1 VRAVDTPACSGLNG
15 RTVQDLATNDD
26 RATTGGGAGGVRR
39 SRERLVRAVALLALL
54 AALSAGGAA
63 AASGATQTPTP
74 SPTPSGAPAAG
85 PTVDTPPFSTDGAIT
100 VTGTRAAGADVQVT
114 IASGPAAGTRP
125 ASPTWRATAT
135 GVPDGQNPVRVTASG
150 QEATTTASV
159 LRAPGVNSFSV
170 VTTGLVSGTGYPGA
184 TVDARSGSAAC
195 RATVGASSTWA
206 CLLAPPPPSGTG
218 VPVTATQ
225 STPWSSGTPAVG
237 RGSGSF
243 DTTAPGAA
251 VITAPAAGAT
261 VDTTGITISG
271 TSDEDGTTVR
281 AYLSGYGDSACQAQV
296 SGGRWS
302 CTTGTLPPGPIGITA
317 TVTDPLGNIST
328 LAPEVRVTVAAP
340 ASSPTPGA
348 TTPTPT
354 PSAGATSAPESTQS
368 APAPAPG
375 SGSGGGSGT
384 PGTAPGQGGAPG
396 SGSAPAP
403 AAPGT
408 WNAPTRF
415 GTSLQPLP
423 AAFTDGRGLLP
434 LLLAL
439 GAVLLVTLPALLLR
453 GALVSRFG
461 GRHRAAEDVT
471 PLRIIPRGDAGALTT
486 RAAAAAFTD
495 TAATTGQMSIVPGR
509 LDSAPIP
516 VPARREPEPT
526 LLGARPAH
534 EPGRAGRWGAAA
546 AALALAAALASL
558 SLPVGSDPN
567 AVRLFLAALVGL
579 AVVNGV
585 GVVAVAS
592 VAGRVGA
599 GPARVRPVPALLVLS
614 ATAVLVSRGL
624 GLAPP
629 VVIGQVLGLVAD
641 DRDDRSRARLALVQ
655 SGSLATLGL
664 MAWILYGFVPATG
677 GMWPQ
682 LANELL
688 SIITLAALSSAA
700 LALAPV
706 SLVLGRSLL
715 LRSLPLWAVVSVAVL
730 TLAFAA
736 VATTANGVP
745 AGVWITSLV
754 VAAAF
759 AAVSIAVWLWIRVVE
774 PSLLRS

>member
-1 VRAVDTPACSGLNG
+1 M
-15 RTVQDLATNDD
+15 QQLARNED
-26 RATTGGGAGGVRR
+26 RPSTGGGAGGVRR
-39 SRERLVRAVALLALL
+39 SRERLVRTASVLLLL
-54 AALSAGGAA
+54 AALTAGGTA
-63 AASGATQTPTP
+63 AASAATDTPAPTP
-74 SPTPSGAPAAG
+74 SPVPSGAPAPA
-85 PTVDTPPFSTDGAIT
+85 PTVETPPFSTDGSIV
-100 VTGTRAAGADVQVT
+100 VTGTRPAGADVQVT
-114 IASGPAAGTRP
+114 IASVPAAVTLP
-125 ASPTWRATAT
+125 SSTTWRATAT
-135 GVPDGQNPVRVTASG
+135 GVPDGQSPVRVTAGG
-150 QEATTTASV
+150 QEATATASV

-184 TVDARSGSAAC
+184 IVDARSGSAAC
-195 RATVGASSTWA
+195 RATVGSSSTWA

-225 STPWSSGTPAVG
+225 STPWSTGTPAVG
-237 RGSGSF
+237 RGTGSF
-243 DTTAPGAA
+243 DTTAPSAA
-251 VITAPAAGAT
+251 IITAPAAGAT
-261 VDTTGITISG
+261 VDGTGITISG
-271 TSDEDGTTVR
+271 TADEDGAVVR
-281 AYLSGYGDSACQAQV
+281 AYLTGYGDAACQAQV
-296 SGGRWS
+296 AGGRWS
-302 CTTGTLPPGPIGITA
+302 CTTGTLPPGPLGITA

-328 LAPEVRVTVAAP
+328 LAAEVDITVAQP

-348 TTPTPT
+348 TTPPASATPE
-354 PSAGATSAPESTQS
+354 ATSSPEGTQ
-368 APAPAPG
+368 AAPAPG
-375 SGSGGGSGT
+375 SGPGGGGGGGT
-384 PGTAPGQGGAPG
+384 TGAAPGPDGAPG
-396 SGSAPAP
+396 TGSAPAAP
-403 AAPGT
+403 APGT

-453 GALVSRFG
+453 GALVARFG

-495 TAATTGQMSIVPGR
+495 STATTGQLRIMPGR

-546 AALALAAALASL
+546 AALALAAALAAL

-599 GPARVRPVPALLVLS
+599 GPARVRAVPALLVLS
-614 ATAVLVSRGL
+614 ATAVLASRAF

-629 VVIGQVLGLVAD
+629 IVIGQVLGLVAD

-664 MAWILYGFVPATG
+664 LAWILYGFVPADG
-677 GMWPQ
+677 AMWPQ

-688 SIITLAALSSAA
+688 SVITLASLSSAA

-736 VATTANGVP
+736 VATTASGVP
-745 AGVWITSLV
+745 AEVWITALV
-754 VAAAF
+754 ISAAF

-774 PSLLRS
+774 PSLQRL

>member
-1 VRAVDTPACSGLNG
+1 M
-15 RTVQDLATNDD
+15 QHLARNED
-26 RATTGGGAGGVRR
+26 RPSTGGGAGGIRR
-39 SRERLVRAVALLALL
+39 SRERVVRTASVLLLL
-54 AALSAGGAA
+54 AALVAGGTV
-63 AASGATQTPTP
+63 AASAATETPPPTP
-74 SPTPSGAPAAG
+74 SPIPSGAPAPAPP
-85 PTVDTPPFSTDGAIT
+85 PTVATPPFSTDGAIA
-100 VTGTRAAGADVQVT
+100 VTGTRPAGADVQVT
-114 IASGPAAGTRP
+114 IASVPAAVTLP
-125 ASPTWRATAT
+125 SSTTWRATAT
-135 GVPDGQNPVRVTASG
+135 GVPDGQSAVRVTADG
-150 QEATTTASV
+150 QEATATASV

-184 TVDARSGSAAC
+184 IVDARSGSAAC
-195 RATVGASSTWA
+195 RATVGSSSTWA

-225 STPWSSGTPAVG
+225 STSWSTGTPAVG
-237 RGSGSF
+237 RGTGSF
-243 DTTAPGAA
+243 DTTAPAAA

-261 VDTTGITISG
+261 VDATGITISG
-271 TSDEDGTTVR
+271 TAGEDGDVVR
-281 AYLSGYGDSACQAQV
+281 AYLSGYGDAACQAQV
-296 SGGRWS
+296 AGGRWS
-302 CTTGTLPPGPIGITA
+302 CTTGTLPPGPLGITA

-328 LAPEVRVTVAAP
+328 LAAEVGITVATP

-348 TTPTPT
+348 TTPPASPT
-354 PSAGATSAPESTQS
+354 PGATSSPEGTQA
-368 APAPAPG
+368 APAPGSAPGGEDGGTTGTAPGAEGAPG
-375 SGSGGGSGT
+375 SGSGSG
-384 PGTAPGQGGAPG
+384 P
-396 SGSAPAP
+396 SA

-453 GALVSRFG
+453 GALVARFG

-471 PLRIIPRGDAGALTT
+471 PLRIVARGDAAALTT
-486 RAAAAAFTD
+486 RAAAASFTD
-495 TAATTGQMSIVPGR
+495 SAATTGQLRIVPGR
-509 LDSAPIP
+509 LDSAPLP

-526 LLGARPAH
+526 LLGARPAR

-546 AALALAAALASL
+546 AALALAAALAAL

-599 GPARVRPVPALLVLS
+599 GPARVRAVPALLVLS
-614 ATAVLVSRGL
+614 ATAVLVSRAF

-629 VVIGQVLGLVAD
+629 IVIGQVLGLVAD

-664 MAWILYGFVPATG
+664 VAWILYGLVPATG

-688 SIITLAALSSAA
+688 SVVTLAALSSAA

-736 VATTANGVP
+736 VVTTASGVP
-745 AGVWITSLV
+745 AEVWITALV
-754 VAAAF
+754 MAGAF
-759 AAVSIAVWLWIRVVE
+759 AAVSVAVWLWIRVVE
-774 PSLLRS
+774 PSLQRL

>member
-1 VRAVDTPACSGLNG
+1 MQ
-15 RTVQDLATNDD
+15 VQATNEG
-26 RATTGGGAGGVRR
+26 RPSTGGGAGAVRR
-39 SRERLVRAVALLALL
+39 SRERLVRAASVLLLL
-54 AALSAGGAA
+54 AALTAGGTA
-63 AASGATQTPTP
+63 AASAATQTPTP
-74 SPTPSGAPAAG
+74 TPSPIPSGAPAPG
-85 PTVDTPPFSTDGAIT
+85 PTVETPAFSTDGAVA
-100 VTGTRAAGADVQVT
+100 VTGTRPAGADVRVT
-114 IASGPAAGTRP
+114 IASVPAAVTLP
-125 ASPTWRATAT
+125 TSTTWRATAT
-135 GVPDGQNPVRVTASG
+135 GVPDGQSAVRVTAGG
-150 QEATTTASV
+150 QEATATASV

-184 TVDARSGSAAC
+184 IVDARSGSAAC
-195 RATVGASSTWA
+195 RATVGSSSTWA
-206 CLLAPPPPSGTG
+206 CLLAPPPPPGTG

-225 STPWSSGTPAVG
+225 STSWSTGTPAVG
-237 RGSGSF
+237 RGTGSF

-251 VITAPAAGAT
+251 IITAPAAGAT
-261 VDTTGITISG
+261 VDTTGMTISG
-271 TSDEDGTTVR
+271 TADEDGDVVR
-281 AYLSGYGDSACQAQV
+281 AYLTGYGDAACQAQV
-296 SGGRWS
+296 AGGSWS
-302 CTTGTLPPGPIGITA
+302 CTTGTLPPGPLGITA

-328 LAPEVRVTVAAP
+328 LASEVGITVAQP
-340 ASSPTPGA
+340 AASPTPGT
-348 TTPTPT
+348 TTPPASATPE
-354 PSAGATSAPESTQS
+354 ATSSPEGTQ
-368 APAPAPG
+368 AAPAPG
-375 SGSGGGSGT
+375 SGTGGGDGSTG
-384 PGTAPGQGGAPG
+384 GAPGPDGAPG
-396 SGSAPAP
+396 SGSAPAAP
-403 AAPGT
+403 APGT

-453 GALVSRFG
+453 GALVARFG

-471 PLRIIPRGDAGALTT
+471 PLRIVPRGDAGSLTT

-495 TAATTGQMSIVPGR
+495 STATTGQLRIVPGR

-516 VPARREPEPT
+516 VPARRAPEPT
-526 LLGARPAH
+526 LLGARPGR

-546 AALALAAALASL
+546 AALALAAALAAL

-567 AVRLFLAALVGL
+567 AVRLFLAALAGL

-599 GPARVRPVPALLVLS
+599 GPARVRAVPALLVLS
-614 ATAVLVSRGL
+614 ATAVLVSRSF

-629 VVIGQVLGLVAD
+629 IVIGQVLGLVAD
-641 DRDDRSRARLALVQ
+641 DRDDASRARLALVQ

-664 MAWILYGFVPATG
+664 VAWILYGLVPATG

-688 SIITLAALSSAA
+688 SVITLAALSSAA

-736 VATTANGVP
+736 VATTASGVP
-745 AGVWITSLV
+745 AGVWITALV

-759 AAVSIAVWLWIRVVE
+759 AAVSVAVWLWIRVVE
-774 PSLLRS
+774 PSLQRL

>member
-1 VRAVDTPACSGLNG
+1 M
-15 RTVQDLATNDD
+15 
-26 RATTGGGAGGVRR
+26 
-39 SRERLVRAVALLALL
+39 LLLL
-54 AALSAGGAA
+54 AALTAGGTV
-63 AASGATQTPTP
+63 AASAATGTPPPTP
-74 SPTPSGAPAAG
+74 SPVPSGAPAPA
-85 PTVDTPPFSTDGAIT
+85 PTVETPAFSTDGAIA
-100 VTGTRAAGADVQVT
+100 VTGTRPAGADVQVT
-114 IASGPAAGTRP
+114 IASVPAAVTLP
-125 ASPTWRATAT
+125 SSTTWRATAT
-135 GVPDGQNPVRVTASG
+135 GVPDGQSQVRVTAGG
-150 QEATTTASV
+150 QEATATASV

-184 TVDARSGSAAC
+184 TVDARSGSAVC

-225 STPWSSGTPAVG
+225 TTPWSSGTPAVG
-237 RGSGSF
+237 RGTGSF

-261 VDTTGITISG
+261 VEGTGITISG
-271 TSDEDGTTVR
+271 TSDEDGTLVR
-281 AYLSGYGDSACQAQV
+281 AYLSGYGDAACQAQV
-296 SGGRWS
+296 AGGRWS
-302 CTTGTLPPGPIGITA
+302 CTTGTLPPGPLGITA

-328 LAPEVRVTVAAP
+328 LAAEVDVTVATP

-348 TTPTPT
+348 GAACV
-354 PSAGATSAPESTQS
+354 PSGELVASGVGLAGGVV
-368 APAPAPG
+368 APG
-375 SGSGGGSGT
+375 SGSGGGGGGGAT
-384 PGTAPGQGGAPG
+384 GTAPGPDGAPG
-396 SGSAPAP
+396 SGSAPAA

-453 GALVSRFG
+453 GALVARFG

-471 PLRIIPRGDAGALTT
+471 PLRIVPRGDAGALTT

-495 TAATTGQMSIVPGR
+495 SAATTGQLRIVSGR
-509 LDSAPIP
+509 LDSAPI
-516 VPARREPEPT
+516 
-526 LLGARPAH
+526 
-534 EPGRAGRWGAAA
+534 
-546 AALALAAALASL
+546 
-558 SLPVGSDPN
+558 
-567 AVRLFLAALVGL
+567 
-579 AVVNGV
+579 
-585 GVVAVAS
+585 
-592 VAGRVGA
+592 
-599 GPARVRPVPALLVLS
+599 PVPALLVLS
-614 ATAVLVSRGL
+614 ATAVLASRAF

-629 VVIGQVLGLVAD
+629 IVIGQVLGLVAD

-664 MAWILYGFVPATG
+664 LAWILYGFVPADG
-677 GMWPQ
+677 AMWPQ

-688 SIITLAALSSAA
+688 SVVTLASLSSAA

-736 VATTANGVP
+736 VATTASGVP
-745 AGVWITSLV
+745 AEVWITALV
-754 VAAAF
+754 VAGAF
-759 AAVSIAVWLWIRVVE
+759 AAVSVAVWLWIRVVE
-774 PSLLRS
+774 PSLQRL

>member
-1 VRAVDTPACSGLNG
+1 M
-15 RTVQDLATNDD
+15 QDLARNDE
-26 RATTGGGAGGVRR
+26 RPTTGGGAGGVRR

-54 AALSAGGAA
+54 AALTAGGTA
-63 AASGATQTPTP
+63 AASGAPQTPTPTP
-74 SPTPSGAPAAG
+74 SPIPSGAPAAA

-100 VTGTRAAGADVQVT
+100 VTGTRAPGADVQVT
-114 IASGPAAGTRP
+114 IASVPAAVTLP
-125 ASPTWRATAT
+125 SSTTWRATAT
-135 GVPDGQNPVRVTASG
+135 GVPDGQSPIRAVASG
-150 QEATTTASV
+150 QEATATASV
-159 LRAPGVNSFSV
+159 LRAPGVNSYSV

-184 TVDARSGSAAC
+184 IVDARSGSAAC

-237 RGSGSF
+237 RGTGNF

-302 CTTGTLPPGPIGITA
+302 CTTGTLPPGALGITA

-340 ASSPTPGA
+340 AASPTPGA
-348 TTPTPT
+348 TPTPT
-354 PSAGATSAPESTQS
+354 PAPGATSSPESTRS

-375 SGSGGGSGT
+375 SGSGGGGAAGS
-384 PGTAPGQGGAPG
+384 APGQDPAPG

-453 GALVSRFG
+453 GALIARFG

-471 PLRIIPRGDAGALTT
+471 PLRIVPRGDAGALTT
-486 RAAAAAFTD
+486 RATAAAFTD
-495 TAATTGQMSIVPGR
+495 STATTGQMRIVPGR

-516 VPARREPEPT
+516 VPARREQEPT

-579 AVVNGV
+579 AVVNVV

-664 MAWILYGFVPATG
+664 LAWILYGMVPADG
-677 GMWPQ
+677 AMWPQ

-688 SIITLAALSSAA
+688 SVITLAALSSAA

-736 VATTANGVP
+736 VATTASGVP

-774 PSLLRS
+774 PSLQRS

>member
-1 VRAVDTPACSGLNG
+1 M
-15 RTVQDLATNDD
+15 
-26 RATTGGGAGGVRR
+26 
-39 SRERLVRAVALLALL
+39 LLLL
-54 AALSAGGAA
+54 AALTAGGTV
-63 AASGATQTPTP
+63 AASAATGTPPPTP
-74 SPTPSGAPAAG
+74 SPVPSGAPAPA
-85 PTVDTPPFSTDGAIT
+85 PTVETPAFSTDGAIA
-100 VTGTRAAGADVQVT
+100 VTGTRPAGADVQVT
-114 IASGPAAGTRP
+114 IASVPAAVTLP
-125 ASPTWRATAT
+125 SSTTWRATAT
-135 GVPDGQNPVRVTASG
+135 GVPDGQSQVRVTAGG
-150 QEATTTASV
+150 QEATATASV

-184 TVDARSGSAAC
+184 TVDARSGSAVC

-225 STPWSSGTPAVG
+225 TTPWSSGTPAVG
-237 RGSGSF
+237 RGTGSF

-261 VDTTGITISG
+261 VEGTGITISG
-271 TSDEDGTTVR
+271 TSDEDGTLVR
-281 AYLSGYGDSACQAQV
+281 AYLSGYGDAACQAQV
-296 SGGRWS
+296 AGGRWS
-302 CTTGTLPPGPIGITA
+302 CTTGTLPPGPLGITA

-328 LAPEVRVTVAAP
+328 LAAEVDVTVATP

-348 TTPTPT
+348 TTPPASPT
-354 PSAGATSAPESTQS
+354 PEATSSPEGTQ
-368 APAPAPG
+368 AAPAPG
-375 SGSGGGSGT
+375 SGSGGGGGGGAT
-384 PGTAPGQGGAPG
+384 GTAPGPDGAPG
-396 SGSAPAP
+396 SGSAPAA

-453 GALVSRFG
+453 GALVARFG

-471 PLRIIPRGDAGALTT
+471 PLRIVPRG
-486 RAAAAAFTD
+486 
-495 TAATTGQMSIVPGR
+495 PGR
-509 LDSAPIP
+509 
-516 VPARREPEPT
+516 E
-526 LLGARPAH
+526 GA
-534 EPGRAGRWGAAA
+534 GV
-546 AALALAAALASL
+546 AALAAL

-585 GVVAVAS
+585 GVVAVAAM
-592 VAGRVGA
+592 AGRVGA
-599 GPARVRPVPALLVLS
+599 GPARVRAVPALLVLS
-614 ATAVLVSRGL
+614 ATAVLASRAF

-629 VVIGQVLGLVAD
+629 IVIGQVLGLVAD

-664 MAWILYGFVPATG
+664 LAWILYGFVPADG
-677 GMWPQ
+677 AMWPQ

-688 SIITLAALSSAA
+688 SVVTLASLSSAA

-736 VATTANGVP
+736 VATTASGVP
-745 AGVWITSLV
+745 AEVWITALV
-754 VAAAF
+754 VAGAF
-759 AAVSIAVWLWIRVVE
+759 AAVSVAVWLWIRVVE
-774 PSLLRS
+774 PSLQRL

>member
-1 VRAVDTPACSGLNG
+1 M
-15 RTVQDLATNDD
+15 
-26 RATTGGGAGGVRR
+26 
-39 SRERLVRAVALLALL
+39 LLLL
-54 AALSAGGAA
+54 AALTAGGTA
-63 AASGATQTPTP
+63 AASAATQTPTP
-74 SPTPSGAPAAG
+74 TPSPVPSGAPAAA
-85 PTVDTPPFSTDGAIT
+85 PTVETPPFSTDGAVT
-100 VTGTRAAGADVQVT
+100 VTGTRPAGADVQVT
-114 IASGPAAGTRP
+114 IASVPAAVTLP
-125 ASPTWRATAT
+125 SATTWRASAT
-135 GVPDGQNPVRVTASG
+135 GVPDGQSPVRVTSGG
-150 QEATTTASV
+150 QEATATASV

-170 VTTGLVSGTGYPGA
+170 VTTGLVSGTGFPGA

-218 VPVTATQ
+218 IPVTATQ
-225 STPWSSGTPAVG
+225 SMPWSTGTPAVG
-237 RGSGSF
+237 RGTGSF

-261 VDTTGITISG
+261 VDATGITISG
-271 TSDEDGTTVR
+271 TSDEDGTIVR
-281 AYLSGYGDSACQAQV
+281 AYLSGYGDAACQSQV
-296 SGGRWS
+296 VGGRWS
-302 CTTGTLPPGPIGITA
+302 CATGTLPPGPLGITA

-328 LAPEVRVTVAAP
+328 LAPEVRVTVATP
-340 ASSPTPGA
+340 AASPTPDA
-348 TTPTPT
+348 TTPPAS
-354 PSAGATSAPESTQS
+354 PSPEATSSPEGTQ
-368 APAPAPG
+368 AAPAPG
-375 SGSGGGSGT
+375 SGSGGGEGGGAT
-384 PGTAPGQGGAPG
+384 GTAPGPDGAT
-396 SGSAPAP
+396 GSAPAA

-453 GALVSRFG
+453 GALVARFG
-461 GRHRAAEDVT
+461 GRHRSAADVT
-471 PLRIIPRGDAGALTT
+471 PLRIVARGDAGALTT

-495 TAATTGQMSIVPGR
+495 STATTGQMRIVPGR
-509 LDSAPIP
+509 LDSAPIA

-526 LLGARPAH
+526 LLGSRPAH
-534 EPGRAGRWGAAA
+534 EPGRVGRWSVAA
-546 AALALAAALASL
+546 AALALAAALAAL

-579 AVVNGV
+579 AIVNGV

-599 GPARVRPVPALLVLS
+599 GPARVRAVPALLVLS
-614 ATAVLVSRGL
+614 ATAVLVSRAF

-629 VVIGQVLGLVAD
+629 IVIGQVLGLVAD

-655 SGSLATLGL
+655 SGSLAALGL
-664 MAWILYGFVPATG
+664 VAWILYGLVPADG
-677 GMWPQ
+677 AMWPQ

-688 SIITLAALSSAA
+688 SVVTLASLSSAA

-736 VATTANGVP
+736 VATTASGVP
-745 AGVWITSLV
+745 AGVWITALV
-754 VAAAF
+754 VSAAF

-774 PSLLRS
+774 PSLQRL

>member
-1 VRAVDTPACSGLNG
+1 M
-15 RTVQDLATNDD
+15 
-26 RATTGGGAGGVRR
+26 
-39 SRERLVRAVALLALL
+39 
-54 AALSAGGAA
+54 
-63 AASGATQTPTP
+63 
-74 SPTPSGAPAAG
+74 
-85 PTVDTPPFSTDGAIT
+85 
-100 VTGTRAAGADVQVT
+100 
-114 IASGPAAGTRP
+114 
-125 ASPTWRATAT
+125 
-135 GVPDGQNPVRVTASG
+135 
-150 QEATTTASV
+150 
-159 LRAPGVNSFSV
+159 
-170 VTTGLVSGTGYPGA
+170 
-184 TVDARSGSAAC
+184 
-195 RATVGASSTWA
+195 
-206 CLLAPPPPSGTG
+206 
-218 VPVTATQ
+218 
-225 STPWSSGTPAVG
+225 
-237 RGSGSF
+237 
-243 DTTAPGAA
+243 TTAPGAA

-296 SGGRWS
+296 AGGRWS
-302 CTTGTLPPGPIGITA
+302 CTTGTLPPGPLGITA

-328 LAPEVRVTVAAP
+328 LAAEVRVTVAAP

-348 TTPTPT
+348 TSPTPTPT
-354 PSAGATSAPESTQS
+354 PGATSSPESTQS

-375 SGSGGGSGT
+375 TGSGGGGTSGS
-384 PGTAPGQGGAPG
+384 APGQDAAPG

-453 GALVSRFG
+453 GALISRFG

-495 TAATTGQMSIVPGR
+495 TAATTGQMRIVPGR

-516 VPARREPEPT
+516 VPARREPEAT
-526 LLGARPAH
+526 LLGARPAP

-579 AVVNGV
+579 AIVNGV

-599 GPARVRPVPALLVLS
+599 GPARVRAVPALLVLS

-664 MAWILYGFVPATG
+664 MAWILYGMVPAAAG
-677 GMWPQ
+677 VWPQ

-688 SIITLAALSSAA
+688 SVITLASLSSAA

-736 VATTANGVP
+736 VATTASGVT

-774 PSLLRS
+774 PSLQRS

>member
-1 VRAVDTPACSGLNG
+1 M
-15 RTVQDLATNDD
+15 QDLATNED
-26 RATTGGGAGGVRR
+26 RPSTGGGAGGVRR
-39 SRERLVRAVALLALL
+39 SRGRLARTASVVLLL
-54 AALSAGGAA
+54 AALTGGGSV
-63 AASGATQTPTP
+63 AASAATQTPTP
-74 SPTPSGAPAAG
+74 APGPVPSGAPAVG
-85 PTVDTPPFSTDGAIT
+85 PTVETPAFSTDGAIA
-100 VTGTRAAGADVQVT
+100 VTGTRPAGADVQVT
-114 IASGPAAGTRP
+114 IASVPAAVTLP
-125 ASPTWRATAT
+125 SSTTWRATAT
-135 GVPDGQNPVRVTASG
+135 GVPDGQSAVRVASGG
-150 QEATTTASV
+150 QEATATASV

-184 TVDARSGSAAC
+184 VVDARSGSAAC
-195 RATVGASSTWA
+195 RATVGSSSTWA

-225 STPWSSGTPAVG
+225 STSWSTGTPAVG
-237 RGSGSF
+237 RGTGSF
-243 DTTAPGAA
+243 DTTAPAAA

-261 VDTTGITISG
+261 VDTAGMTISG
-271 TSDEDGTTVR
+271 TADEDGDVVR
-281 AYLSGYGDSACQAQV
+281 AYLTGYGDAACQAQV
-296 SGGRWS
+296 AGGSWS
-302 CTTGTLPPGPIGITA
+302 CTTGTLPPGPLGITA

-328 LAPEVRVTVAAP
+328 LASEVGITVAQP
-340 ASSPTPGA
+340 AASPTPGT
-348 TTPTPT
+348 TTPPASATPE
-354 PSAGATSAPESTQS
+354 ATSSPEGTQ
-368 APAPAPG
+368 AAPAPG
-375 SGSGGGSGT
+375 SGTGGDDGST
-384 PGTAPGQGGAPG
+384 GGAPG
-396 SGSAPAP
+396 PDGAPGPGSAPAAP
-403 AAPGT
+403 APGT

-453 GALVSRFG
+453 GALVARFG

-471 PLRIIPRGDAGALTT
+471 PLRIVPRGDAGSLTT

-495 TAATTGQMSIVPGR
+495 STATTGQLRIVPGR

-516 VPARREPEPT
+516 VPARRAPEPT
-526 LLGARPAH
+526 LLGARPGR

-546 AALALAAALASL
+546 AALALAAALAAL

-599 GPARVRPVPALLVLS
+599 GPARVRAVPALLVLS
-614 ATAVLVSRGL
+614 ATAVLVSRSF

-629 VVIGQVLGLVAD
+629 IVIGQVLGLVAD
-641 DRDDRSRARLALVQ
+641 DRDDASRARLALVQ

-664 MAWILYGFVPATG
+664 VAWILYGLVPATG

-688 SIITLAALSSAA
+688 SVVTLAALSSAA

-736 VATTANGVP
+736 VATTASGVP
-745 AGVWITSLV
+745 AGVWITALV

-759 AAVSIAVWLWIRVVE
+759 AAVSVAVWLWIRVVE
-774 PSLLRS
+774 PSLQRI

>member
-1 VRAVDTPACSGLNG
+1 MNG
-15 RTVQDLATNDD
+15 RTVQDLARNED
-26 RATTGGGAGGVRR
+26 RPSTGGGAGGVRR

-54 AALSAGGAA
+54 AALSVGGAA
-63 AASGATQTPTP
+63 AASGAPQTPTPTP
-74 SPTPSGAPAAG
+74 SPVPSGAPVAG
-85 PTVDTPPFSTDGAIT
+85 PTVETPPFSTDGAIT
-100 VTGTRAAGADVQVT
+100 VTGTRAPGADVQVT
-114 IASGPAAGTRP
+114 IASVPAAVTLP
-125 ASPTWRATAT
+125 SSTTWRATAT
-135 GVPDGQNPVRVTASG
+135 GVPDGQSPIRVVASG
-150 QEATTTASV
+150 QEATATASV

-170 VTTGLVSGTGYPGA
+170 VTTGLVSGTGFPGA

-296 SGGRWS
+296 TGGRWS
-302 CTTGTLPPGPIGITA
+302 CTTGTLPPGPLGITA

-328 LAPEVRVTVAAP
+328 LAAEVRVTVATP

-348 TTPTPT
+348 TSPAPTPT
-354 PSAGATSAPESTQS
+354 PGATSSPESTQS

-375 SGSGGGSGT
+375 TGSGGGGTSGS
-384 PGTAPGQGGAPG
+384 APGQDAAPG

-403 AAPGT
+403 VAPGT

-453 GALVSRFG
+453 GALISRFG

-471 PLRIIPRGDAGALTT
+471 PLRIIPRGDAGSLTT

-495 TAATTGQMSIVPGR
+495 TAATTGQMRIVPGR

-516 VPARREPEPT
+516 VPARREPEAT

-579 AVVNGV
+579 AIVNGV

-599 GPARVRPVPALLVLS
+599 GPARVRAVPALLVLS

-664 MAWILYGFVPATG
+664 MAWILYGMVPAAAG
-677 GMWPQ
+677 VWPQ

-688 SIITLAALSSAA
+688 SVITLASLSSAA

-736 VATTANGVP
+736 VATTASGVT

-774 PSLLRS
+774 PSLQRS

>member
-1 VRAVDTPACSGLNG
+1 MARNEERPS
-15 RTVQDLATNDD
+15 
-26 RATTGGGAGGVRR
+26 TGGGAGGIRR
-39 SRERLVRAVALLALL
+39 SRERAVRTASVLLLL
-54 AALSAGGAA
+54 AALLAGGTV
-63 AASGATQTPTP
+63 AASAATETPAPTP
-74 SPTPSGAPAAG
+74 SPVPSGAPAPA
-85 PTVDTPPFSTDGAIT
+85 PTVETPPFSTDGAIA
-100 VTGTRAAGADVQVT
+100 VTGTRPAGADVQVT
-114 IASGPAAGTRP
+114 IASVPAAVTLP
-125 ASPTWRATAT
+125 TSTTWRATAT
-135 GVPDGQNPVRVTASG
+135 GVPDGQNPVRVTAGG
-150 QEATTTASV
+150 QEATATATV

-184 TVDARSGSAAC
+184 VVDARSGGAAC

-206 CLLAPPPPSGTG
+206 CLLAPPPASGTG

-225 STPWSSGTPAVG
+225 STPWSTGTPAVG
-237 RGSGSF
+237 RGTGNF

-261 VDTTGITISG
+261 VDAAGITISG
-271 TSDEDGTTVR
+271 TSDEDGDVVR
-281 AYLSGYGDSACQAQV
+281 AYLTGYGDAACQAQV
-296 SGGRWS
+296 AGGRWS
-302 CTTGTLPPGPIGITA
+302 CTTGTLPPGPRGITA

-328 LAPEVRVTVAAP
+328 LAAEVDITVAQA

-348 TTPTPT
+348 TTPPASATPE
-354 PSAGATSAPESTQS
+354 ATSSPEGTQ
-368 APAPAPG
+368 AAPAPG
-375 SGSGGGSGT
+375 SVPGGGEGGGT
-384 PGTAPGQGGAPG
+384 TGTAPGHDGATG
-396 SGSAPAP
+396 SGSAPAA

-453 GALVSRFG
+453 GALVARFG

-471 PLRIIPRGDAGALTT
+471 PLRIIARGDAAALTT
-486 RAAAAAFTD
+486 RAAAAAFTGS
-495 TAATTGQMSIVPGR
+495 TATTGQLRIVPGR
-509 LDSAPIP
+509 LDSAPLP

-526 LLGARPAH
+526 LLGARPAR

-546 AALALAAALASL
+546 AALALAAALAAL

-599 GPARVRPVPALLVLS
+599 GPARVRAVPALLVLS
-614 ATAVLVSRGL
+614 ATAVLASRAF

-629 VVIGQVLGLVAD
+629 IVIGQVLGLVAD

-664 MAWILYGFVPATG
+664 VAWILYGLVPATG

-688 SIITLAALSSAA
+688 SVITLAALSSAA

-736 VATTANGVP
+736 VATTASGVP
-745 AGVWITSLV
+745 AEVWITALV
-754 VAAAF
+754 MAGAF
-759 AAVSIAVWLWIRVVE
+759 AAVSLAVWLWIRVVE
-774 PSLLRS
+774 PSLQRL

>member
-1 VRAVDTPACSGLNG
+1 MNG
-15 RTVQDLATNDD
+15 RTVQDLTTNDG
-26 RATTGGGAGGVRR
+26 RPATGGGAGGVRR
-39 SRERLVRAVALLALL
+39 SRDRLVRAVALLALL
-54 AALSAGGAA
+54 AALSVGGTA

-74 SPTPSGAPAAG
+74 TPSPTPSGAPVAA

-100 VTGTRAAGADVQVT
+100 VTGTRAPGADVQVT
-114 IASGPAAGTRP
+114 IASVPAAVTLP
-125 ASPTWRATAT
+125 SSTTWRATAT
-135 GVPDGQNPVRVTASG
+135 GVPDGQSPIRAVASG
-150 QEATTTASV
+150 QEATATASV

-261 VDTTGITISG
+261 VDATGITISG

-302 CTTGTLPPGPIGITA
+302 CTTGTLPPGPLGITA

-340 ASSPTPGA
+340 AASPTPGA
-348 TTPTPT
+348 SPTPTPT
-354 PSAGATSAPESTQS
+354 PRSTSSPESTQS

-375 SGSGGGSGT
+375 SGGG
-384 PGTAPGQGGAPG
+384 GGAPG
-396 SGSAPAP
+396 SAPGQDPAPGSAHAH

-453 GALVSRFG
+453 GALIARFG

-486 RAAAAAFTD
+486 RATAATFTD
-495 TAATTGQMSIVPGR
+495 STATTGQMRIVPGR
-509 LDSAPIP
+509 LDSAPVP

-526 LLGARPAH
+526 LLATRPAR

-579 AVVNGV
+579 AVVNVV

-599 GPARVRPVPALLVLS
+599 GPARVRAVPALLVLS
-614 ATAVLVSRGL
+614 ATAVLVSRSL

-664 MAWILYGFVPATG
+664 LAWILYGMVPATG

-688 SIITLAALSSAA
+688 SVITLAALSSAA

-736 VATTANGVP
+736 VATTASGVP
-745 AGVWITSLV
+745 AGVWVTSLV

-774 PSLLRS
+774 PSLQRS

>member
-1 VRAVDTPACSGLNG
+1 V
-15 RTVQDLATNDD
+15 
-26 RATTGGGAGGVRR
+26 
-39 SRERLVRAVALLALL
+39 LLLL
-54 AALSAGGAA
+54 AALTAGGAV
-63 AASGATQTPTP
+63 AASAATETPTPTP
-74 SPTPSGAPAAG
+74 SPVPSGAPTPA
-85 PTVDTPPFSTDGAIT
+85 PTVQTPPFSTDGA
-100 VTGTRAAGADVQVT
+100 VAVAGTRPAGVDVQVT
-114 IASGPAAGTRP
+114 IASVPAAVTLP
-125 ASPTWRATAT
+125 SSTTWRATAT
-135 GVPDGQNPVRVTASG
+135 GVPDGQSPVRVTAGG
-150 QEATTTASV
+150 QEATATASV

-184 TVDARSGSAAC
+184 IVDARSGSAAC
-195 RATVGASSTWA
+195 RATVGTSSTWA

-218 VPVTATQ
+218 IPVTATQ
-225 STPWSSGTPAVG
+225 STSWSTGTPAVG
-237 RGSGSF
+237 RGTGSF
-243 DTTAPGAA
+243 DTTAPDAA

-261 VDTTGITISG
+261 VDASGMTISG
-271 TSDEDGTTVR
+271 TSDEDGAVVR
-281 AYLSGYGDSACQAQV
+281 AYLTGYGDAACQAQV
-296 SGGRWS
+296 AGGRWS
-302 CTTGTLPPGPIGITA
+302 CTTGTLPPGPLGITA

-328 LAPEVRVTVAAP
+328 LAAEVDVTVAQP

-348 TTPTPT
+348 TTPPASPT
-354 PSAGATSAPESTQS
+354 PEATSSPQGTQ
-368 APAPAPG
+368 AAPAPG
-375 SGSGGGSGT
+375 SGSGGGGGGGST
-384 PGTAPGQGGAPG
+384 GTAPGTDGAPG
-396 SGSAPAP
+396 SGSAPAA

-453 GALVSRFG
+453 GALVARFG

-471 PLRIIPRGDAGALTT
+471 PLRIVARGDAGALTT
-486 RAAAAAFTD
+486 RAVAAAFTD
-495 TAATTGQMSIVPGR
+495 STATTGQLRIVPGR

-516 VPARREPEPT
+516 VPARREPAPT
-526 LLGARPAH
+526 LLGARPAR

-546 AALALAAALASL
+546 AALALAAALAAL

-585 GVVAVAS
+585 GVVAVAA

-599 GPARVRPVPALLVLS
+599 GPARVRAVPALLVLS
-614 ATAVLVSRGL
+614 ATAVLASRAF

-629 VVIGQVLGLVAD
+629 IVIGQVLGLVAD

-664 MAWILYGFVPATG
+664 VAWIVYGFVPAAG

-688 SIITLAALSSAA
+688 SVVTLASLSSAA

-736 VATTANGVP
+736 VATTASGVP
-745 AGVWITSLV
+745 AEVWITALV
-754 VAAAF
+754 VSAAF

-774 PSLLRS
+774 PSLQRL

>member
-1 VRAVDTPACSGLNG
+1 M
-15 RTVQDLATNDD
+15 
-26 RATTGGGAGGVRR
+26 
-39 SRERLVRAVALLALL
+39 LLLL
-54 AALSAGGAA
+54 AALTTGGAV
-63 AASGATQTPTP
+63 AASAATETPTPTP
-74 SPTPSGAPAAG
+74 SPVPSGAPAPA
-85 PTVDTPPFSTDGAIT
+85 PTADTPPFSTDGAVA
-100 VTGTRAAGADVQVT
+100 VTGTRPAGVDVQVT
-114 IASGPAAGTRP
+114 IASVPAAVALPSST
-125 ASPTWRATAT
+125 TWRATAT
-135 GVPDGQNPVRVTASG
+135 GVPNGQSPVRVTAGG
-150 QEATTTASV
+150 QEATATASV

-184 TVDARSGSAAC
+184 IVDARSGSAAC

-218 VPVTATQ
+218 IPVTATQ
-225 STPWSSGTPAVG
+225 STSWSVGTPAVG
-237 RGSGSF
+237 RGTGSF
-243 DTTAPGAA
+243 DTTAPDAA

-261 VDTTGITISG
+261 VDPAGITISG
-271 TSDEDGTTVR
+271 TSDEDGAVVR
-281 AYLSGYGDSACQAQV
+281 AYLTGYGDAACQAQV
-296 SGGRWS
+296 AGGRWS
-302 CTTGTLPPGPIGITA
+302 CTTGTLPPGPLGITA

-328 LAPEVRVTVAAP
+328 LAAEVDITVAQP

-348 TTPTPT
+348 TTPPAS
-354 PSAGATSAPESTQS
+354 PRPEATSSPQGTQ
-368 APAPAPG
+368 AAPAPG
-375 SGSGGGSGT
+375 SGSGGGRGGGSTGS
-384 PGTAPGQGGAPG
+384 APGPDGAPG
-396 SGSAPAP
+396 PGSAPAA

-453 GALVSRFG
+453 GALVARFG

-471 PLRIIPRGDAGALTT
+471 RLRIVPRGDAAALTT
-486 RAAAAAFTD
+486 RAVAAAFTD
-495 TAATTGQMSIVPGR
+495 STATTGQLRIVPGR

-516 VPARREPEPT
+516 VPARREPAPT
-526 LLGARPAH
+526 LLGSRPAR

-546 AALALAAALASL
+546 AALALAAALAAL

-585 GVVAVAS
+585 GVVAVAA

-599 GPARVRPVPALLVLS
+599 GPARVRAVPALLVLS
-614 ATAVLVSRGL
+614 ATAVLASRAFS
-624 GLAPP
+624 LAPP
-629 VVIGQVLGLVAD
+629 IVIGQVLGIVAD

-664 MAWILYGFVPATG
+664 VAWILYGFVPADG

-688 SIITLAALSSAA
+688 SVVTLASLSSAA

-736 VATTANGVP
+736 VATTASGVP
-745 AGVWITSLV
+745 AEVWTTALV
-754 VAAAF
+754 VSAAF
-759 AAVSIAVWLWIRVVE
+759 AAVSVGVWLWIRVVE
-774 PSLLRS
+774 PSLQRL

>member
-1 VRAVDTPACSGLNG
+1 MQHRAENG
-15 RTVQDLATNDD
+15 ARPS
-26 RATTGGGAGGVRR
+26 TGGGAGDVRR
-39 SRERLVRAVALLALL
+39 SRERVVRAVALLALL
-54 AALSAGGAA
+54 AALAAGGSA
-63 AASGATQTPTP
+63 AASAAPQTPTPTP
-74 SPTPSGAPAAG
+74 SPIPSAAPAPAPG
-85 PTVDTPPFSTDGAIT
+85 PTVDAPPFSTDGA
-100 VTGTRAAGADVQVT
+100 VAV
-114 IASGPAAGTRP
+114 AGTRP
-125 ASPTWRATAT
+125 AGADVRVTIASVPAAVTLPSSTTWRATAT
-135 GVPDGQNPVRVTASG
+135 GVPDGQNPIRVTSAG
-150 QEATTTASV
+150 QEASATASV
-159 LRAPGVNSFSV
+159 LRAPGVNSFPV

-206 CLLAPPPPSGTG
+206 CLLAPPPTSGTG

-225 STPWSSGTPAVG
+225 STSWSTGAPAVG
-237 RGSGSF
+237 RGTAAF

-261 VDTTGITISG
+261 VDQAGIAISG
-271 TSDEDGTTVR
+271 TSDEDGATVR
-281 AYLSGYGDSACQAQV
+281 AYLSGYGDAACQAQV

-302 CTTGTLPPGPIGITA
+302 CTTGTLPPGPLGITA

-328 LAPEVRVTVAAP
+328 LASEVRITVAAP

-348 TTPTPT
+348 TTPPATPT
-354 PSAGATSAPESTQS
+354 PQATSSPEGTQA
-368 APAPAPG
+368 APAPVP
-375 SGSGGGSGT
+375 GSGGGSSSG
-384 PGTAPGQGGAPG
+384 PGAAPDGAPG
-396 SGSAPAP
+396 AGSAPSRAV
-403 AAPGT
+403 PGT

-423 AAFTDGRGLLP
+423 IAFTDGRGLLP

-453 GALVSRFG
+453 GALIGRFG

-471 PLRIIPRGDAGALTT
+471 PLRIVPRGDAGALTT

-495 TAATTGQMSIVPGR
+495 SAATTGQMRIVPGR

-516 VPARREPEPT
+516 VPARSEAEPT
-526 LLGARPAH
+526 LLGARPPR
-534 EPGRAGRWGAAA
+534 EPGRAGRWGGAA
-546 AALALAAALASL
+546 AALALAAALAAL

-579 AVVNGV
+579 AIVNGV

-599 GPARVRPVPALLVLS
+599 GPARVRAVPALLVLS
-614 ATAVLVSRGL
+614 ATAVLMSRTL

-629 VVIGQVLGLVAD
+629 VVLGQVLGLVAD

-664 MAWILYGFVPATG
+664 VAWILYGLFPADG
-677 GMWPQ
+677 AMWPQ

-688 SIITLAALSSAA
+688 SVITLASLSSAA

-715 LRSLPLWAVVSVAVL
+715 VRSLPLWAGASVVVL

-736 VATTANGVP
+736 VATTASGVQ
-745 AGVWITSLV
+745 AGVWITALV
-754 VAAAF
+754 IAAAF
-759 AAVSIAVWLWIRVVE
+759 AAVSVAVWLWIRVVE
-774 PSLLRS
+774 PSLQRP

>member
-1 VRAVDTPACSGLNG
+1 MDG
-15 RTVQDLATNDD
+15 
-26 RATTGGGAGGVRR
+26 GGVRR
-39 SRERLVRAVALLALL
+39 SRETPAATRPALEPLARVAALLVLV
-54 AALSAGGAA
+54 AALAAGGATA
-63 AASGATQTPTP
+63 AAAVTDDTTPTP
-74 SPTPSGAPAAG
+74 SPVPSGAPLPA
-85 PTVDTPPFSTDGAIT
+85 PTVQTPAFSTEGSIA
-100 VTGTRAAGADVQVT
+100 VTGTRPSGQDVQVT
-114 IASGPAAGTRP
+114 IASVPAAVTLP
-125 ASPTWRATAT
+125 TATTWRATST
-135 GVPDGQNPVRVTASG
+135 GVPDGQSPVRVTSGG

-170 VTTGLVSGTGYPGA
+170 VTTGLVSGTGFPGA

-195 RATVGASSTWA
+195 RATVGSSSTWA

-225 STPWSSGTPAVG
+225 STPWSTGTPAVG

-251 VITAPAAGAT
+251 VVTAPAAGAT
-261 VDTTGITISG
+261 VDATGITISG
-271 TSDEDGTTVR
+271 TADEDGATVR
-281 AYLSGYGDSACQAQV
+281 AYLSGYGDSACAAQV
-296 SGGRWS
+296 VGGAWS
-302 CTTGTLPPGPIGITA
+302 CATGTLPPGPLGITA

-328 LAPEVRVTVAAP
+328 LASEVRVTVVAP
-340 ASSPTPGA
+340 AGTPSPSASPTPGA
-348 TTPTPT
+348 SPTPRATASPDGAAASPT
-354 PSAGATSAPESTQS
+354 PGTGGGAGGGSAPGADPSPDAQ
-368 APAPAPG
+368 PG
-375 SGSGGGSGT
+375 SGGT
-384 PGTAPGQGGAPG
+384 PAA
-396 SGSAPAP
+396 

-423 AAFTDGRGLLP
+423 SAFTDGRGLLP

-439 GAVLLVTLPALLLR
+439 GAVLLVALPALLVR
-453 GALVSRFG
+453 GALISRFG
-461 GRHRAAEDVT
+461 GRHRSAEDVT
-471 PLRIIPRGDAGALTT
+471 PLRIVPRGDAGTLTT

-495 TAATTGQMSIVPGR
+495 STATTGQLLVVGGR

-516 VPARREPEPT
+516 IPARRLPEPT
-526 LLGARPAH
+526 LLGARPPR

-546 AALALAAALASL
+546 AALVLAAALASL

-599 GPARVRPVPALLVLS
+599 APARVRAVPALLVLS
-614 ATAVLVSRGL
+614 VTAVLLSRVL

-629 VVIGQVLGLVAD
+629 VVLGQVLGLVAD

-664 MAWILYGFVPATG
+664 VSWILYGLVPAGG

-682 LANELL
+682 TANELL
-688 SIITLAALSSAA
+688 SVMTLASLSSAA

-730 TLAFAA
+730 TLGFAA
-736 VATTANGVP
+736 VATTARGVD
-745 AGVWITSLV
+745 AGLWITALV
-754 VAAAF
+754 IAAAF
-759 AAVSIAVWLWIRVVE
+759 AAVSVAVWLWIRVVE
-774 PSLLRS
+774 PSVRS

>member
-1 VRAVDTPACSGLNG
+1 M
-15 RTVQDLATNDD
+15 
-26 RATTGGGAGGVRR
+26 
-39 SRERLVRAVALLALL
+39 LLLL
-54 AALSAGGAA
+54 AALTAGGAV
-63 AASGATQTPTP
+63 AASAATDTPTPTP
-74 SPTPSGAPAAG
+74 SPIPSGAPAPA
-85 PTVDTPPFSTDGAIT
+85 PTVETPPFSTDGAIA
-100 VTGTRAAGADVQVT
+100 VTGTRPAGADVQVT
-114 IASGPAAGTRP
+114 IASVPAAVTLT
-125 ASPTWRATAT
+125 SSTTWRATAT
-135 GVPDGQNPVRVTASG
+135 GVPDGQSQVRVSAGG
-150 QEATTTASV
+150 QEAAATASV

-184 TVDARSGSAAC
+184 IVDARSGSAAC

-206 CLLAPPPPSGTG
+206 CLLSPPPPSGTG
-218 VPVTATQ
+218 IPVTATQ
-225 STPWSSGTPAVG
+225 TTPWSSGTPAVG
-237 RGSGSF
+237 RGTGSF

-261 VDTTGITISG
+261 VEATGITISG
-271 TSDEDGTTVR
+271 TSDEDGALVR
-281 AYLSGYGDSACQAQV
+281 AYLSGYGDAACQAQV
-296 SGGRWS
+296 AGGRWS
-302 CTTGTLPPGPIGITA
+302 CTTGTLPPGPLGITA

-328 LAPEVRVTVAAP
+328 LAPEVDVTVATP

-348 TTPTPT
+348 TTPPASPT
-354 PSAGATSAPESTQS
+354 PEATSSPEGTQ
-368 APAPAPG
+368 AAPAPG
-375 SGSGGGSGT
+375 SGSGPGGEDGGGGGAT
-384 PGTAPGQGGAPG
+384 GTAPGPDGAPG
-396 SGSAPAP
+396 SGSAPSA

-453 GALVSRFG
+453 GALIARFG

-471 PLRIIPRGDAGALTT
+471 PLRIIVRGDAGALTT

-495 TAATTGQMSIVPGR
+495 STATTGQLRIVPGR

-516 VPARREPEPT
+516 VPARREPAPT
-526 LLGARPAH
+526 LLGARPVR
-534 EPGRAGRWGAAA
+534 EPGRAGRWSAAA
-546 AALALAAALASL
+546 AALALAAALAAL

-585 GVVAVAS
+585 GVVAIAA

-599 GPARVRPVPALLVLS
+599 GPARVRAVPALLVLS
-614 ATAVLVSRGL
+614 ATAVLASRAF

-664 MAWILYGFVPATG
+664 VAWILYGFVPADG
-677 GMWPQ
+677 AMWPQ

-688 SIITLAALSSAA
+688 SVVTLASLSSAA

-736 VATTANGVP
+736 VATTASGVP
-745 AGVWITSLV
+745 AEVWITALV
-754 VAAAF
+754 VAGAF
-759 AAVSIAVWLWIRVVE
+759 AAVSVAVWLWIRVVE
-774 PSLLRS
+774 PSLQRP

>member
-1 VRAVDTPACSGLNG
+1 M
-15 RTVQDLATNDD
+15 
-26 RATTGGGAGGVRR
+26 
-39 SRERLVRAVALLALL
+39 LLLL
-54 AALSAGGAA
+54 AALTAGGTV
-63 AASGATQTPTP
+63 AASAATETPTPTP
-74 SPTPSGAPAAG
+74 SPVPSGAPAPA
-85 PTVDTPPFSTDGAIT
+85 PTVQTPAFSTDGAIA
-100 VTGTRAAGADVQVT
+100 VTGTRPAGADVQVT
-114 IASGPAAGTRP
+114 IASVPAAVTLP
-125 ASPTWRATAT
+125 SSTTWRATAT
-135 GVPDGQNPVRVTASG
+135 GVPDGQSQVRVTAGG
-150 QEATTTASV
+150 QEATATASV

-184 TVDARSGSAAC
+184 TVDARSGSAVC

-225 STPWSSGTPAVG
+225 TTPWSSGTPAVG
-237 RGSGSF
+237 RGTGSF

-261 VDTTGITISG
+261 VEATGITISG
-271 TSDEDGTTVR
+271 TSDEDGTLVR
-281 AYLSGYGDSACQAQV
+281 AYLSGYGDAACQAQV
-296 SGGRWS
+296 AGGRWS
-302 CTTGTLPPGPIGITA
+302 CTTGTLPPGPLGITA

-328 LAPEVRVTVAAP
+328 LAAEVDVTVATP
-340 ASSPTPGA
+340 SSSPTPGA
-348 TTPTPT
+348 TTPPATPM
-354 PSAGATSAPESTQS
+354 PEATSSPEGTQ
-368 APAPAPG
+368 AAPAPG
-375 SGSGGGSGT
+375 SGSGSGGEGGGGAT
-384 PGTAPGQGGAPG
+384 GTAPGPDGAPG
-396 SGSAPAP
+396 SGSAPSA

-453 GALVSRFG
+453 GALVARFG

-471 PLRIIPRGDAGALTT
+471 PLRIVPRGDAGALTT

-495 TAATTGQMSIVPGR
+495 SAATTGQLRIVPGR

-516 VPARREPEPT
+516 VPARREPAPT
-526 LLGARPAH
+526 LLGARPAR
-534 EPGRAGRWGAAA
+534 EPGRAGRWSAAA
-546 AALALAAALASL
+546 TALALAAALAAL

-585 GVVAVAS
+585 GVVAVAA

-599 GPARVRPVPALLVLS
+599 GPARVRAVPALLVLS
-614 ATAVLVSRGL
+614 ATAVLASRAF

-629 VVIGQVLGLVAD
+629 IVIGQVLGIVAD

-664 MAWILYGFVPATG
+664 LAWILYGFVPADG
-677 GMWPQ
+677 AMWPQ

-688 SIITLAALSSAA
+688 SVVTLASLSSAA

-736 VATTANGVP
+736 VATTASGVP
-745 AGVWITSLV
+745 AEVWITALV
-754 VAAAF
+754 VAGAF
-759 AAVSIAVWLWIRVVE
+759 AAVSVAVWLWIRVVE
-774 PSLLRS
+774 PSLQRL

>member
-1 VRAVDTPACSGLNG
+1 MRAASV
-15 RTVQDLATNDD
+15 
-26 RATTGGGAGGVRR
+26 
-39 SRERLVRAVALLALL
+39 LLLL
-54 AALSAGGAA
+54 AALTAGGAV
-63 AASGATQTPTP
+63 AASAATDTPTPTP
-74 SPTPSGAPAAG
+74 SPAPSGDVEPA
-85 PTVDTPPFSTDGAIT
+85 PTVVTPPFSTDGSVA
-100 VTGTRAAGADVQVT
+100 VTGTRPAGVDVQVT
-114 IASGPAAGTRP
+114 IASVPAAVTLP
-125 ASPTWRATAT
+125 SSTTWRATAT
-135 GVPDGQNPVRVTASG
+135 GVPDGQSPVRVTAG
-150 QEATTTASV
+150 QQEATATASV

-195 RATVGASSTWA
+195 RATVGSSSTWA

-225 STPWSSGTPAVG
+225 TTPWSTGTPAVG
-237 RGSGSF
+237 RGTGSF

-251 VITAPAAGAT
+251 VITAPAARAT
-261 VDTTGITISG
+261 VDAAGITISG
-271 TSDEDGTTVR
+271 TSDEDGDTVR
-281 AYLSGYGDSACQAQV
+281 AYISGYGDAACQAQV
-296 SGGRWS
+296 AGGRWS
-302 CTTGTLPPGPIGITA
+302 CATGTLPPGPLGITA

-328 LAPEVRVTVAAP
+328 LAAEVRVTVQAP
-340 ASSPTPGA
+340 ASPTPGA
-348 TTPTPT
+348 TTPPASPT
-354 PSAGATSAPESTQS
+354 PEATSSPQGTQ
-368 APAPAPG
+368 AAPAPG
-375 SGSGGGSGT
+375 SDPGAGGGGAA
-384 PGTAPGQGGAPG
+384 GTAPGTDGAPG
-396 SGSAPAP
+396 PGSAPAA

-453 GALVSRFG
+453 GALVARFG

-471 PLRIIPRGDAGALTT
+471 PLRIIARGDAAALTT
-486 RAAAAAFTD
+486 RSAAAAFSDST
-495 TAATTGQMSIVPGR
+495 ATTGQMRIVHGR

-526 LLGARPAH
+526 LLGARPAR

-546 AALALAAALASL
+546 AALALAAALAAL

-599 GPARVRPVPALLVLS
+599 GPARVRAVPALLVLS
-614 ATAVLVSRGL
+614 ATAVLVSRAV

-629 VVIGQVLGLVAD
+629 IVIGQILGLVAD

-655 SGSLATLGL
+655 SGSLAALGL
-664 MAWILYGFVPATG
+664 VAWILYGFVPADGT
-677 GMWPQ
+677 MWPQ

-688 SIITLAALSSAA
+688 SVVTLASLSSAA

-736 VATTANGVP
+736 VATTASGVP
-745 AGVWITSLV
+745 TEVWITALV
-754 VAAAF
+754 VAGAF
-759 AAVSIAVWLWIRVVE
+759 AAVSVAVWLWIRVVE
-774 PSLLRS
+774 PSLQRL

>member
-1 VRAVDTPACSGLNG
+1 M
-15 RTVQDLATNDD
+15 
-26 RATTGGGAGGVRR
+26 
-39 SRERLVRAVALLALL
+39 LLLL
-54 AALSAGGAA
+54 AALTAGGTAA
-63 AASGATQTPTP
+63 ATAATETPTPTP
-74 SPTPSGAPAAG
+74 SPVPSGAPAPA
-85 PTVDTPPFSTDGAIT
+85 PTVETPPFSTDGAVA
-100 VTGTRAAGADVQVT
+100 VTGTRPAGADVQVT
-114 IASGPAAGTRP
+114 IASVPAAVTLP
-125 ASPTWRATAT
+125 SSTTWRATAT
-135 GVPDGQNPVRVTASG
+135 GVPDGQSPVRVTAGG
-150 QEATTTASV
+150 QEATATASV

-170 VTTGLVSGTGYPGA
+170 TTTGLVSGTGYPGA
-184 TVDARSGSAAC
+184 IVDARSGGAAC

-206 CLLAPPPPSGTG
+206 CLLAPPPASGTG

-225 STPWSSGTPAVG
+225 STPWSTGTPAVG
-237 RGSGSF
+237 RGTGNF

-261 VDTTGITISG
+261 VAAAGITISG
-271 TSDEDGTTVR
+271 TSDEDGALVR
-281 AYLSGYGDSACQAQV
+281 AYITGYGDAACQAQV
-296 SGGRWS
+296 TGGRWS
-302 CTTGTLPPGPIGITA
+302 CTTGTLPPGPLGITA

-328 LAPEVRVTVAAP
+328 LAPEVDITVAQP
-340 ASSPTPGA
+340 AASPTPAATTPPATPTPGA
-348 TTPTPT
+348 T
-354 PSAGATSAPESTQS
+354 SSPEGTQ
-368 APAPAPG
+368 AAPAPG
-375 SGSGGGSGT
+375 SVPGGGEGGGAT
-384 PGTAPGQGGAPG
+384 GTAPGPDGAPG
-396 SGSAPAP
+396 SAPAA

-453 GALVSRFG
+453 GALVARFG

-471 PLRIIPRGDAGALTT
+471 PLRFIVRGDAAALTT

-495 TAATTGQMSIVPGR
+495 STATTGQLRIVPGL
-509 LDSAPIP
+509 LDSGPLP

-526 LLGARPAH
+526 LLGARPAR

-546 AALALAAALASL
+546 AALALAAALAAL

-599 GPARVRPVPALLVLS
+599 GPARVRAVPALLVLS
-614 ATAVLVSRGL
+614 ATAVLVSRAF

-629 VVIGQVLGLVAD
+629 IVIGQVLGIVAD

-664 MAWILYGFVPATG
+664 VAWILYGLVPAAG

-688 SIITLAALSSAA
+688 SVITLAALSSAA

-736 VATTANGVP
+736 VATTASGVP
-745 AGVWITSLV
+745 AEVWITALV
-754 VAAAF
+754 MAGAF
-759 AAVSIAVWLWIRVVE
+759 AAVSLAVWLWIRVVE
-774 PSLLRS
+774 PSLQRL